1 MPVNFGFDG
10 GFDGG
15 SDVPAPEK
23 NDAPTSNQH
32 TNPNFDYKGVTT
44 ADYEI
49 QRPDPNNEWHRGEV
63 EDFFR
68 DLAEKEQKEMSDH
81 NRADTK
87 RAA

>member
-10 GFDGG
+10 G
-15 SDVPAPEK
+15 SDAPAPEK

-49 QRPDPNNEWHRGEV
+49 QRPDSNNEWHRGEV